1 MSAAALEVKSLTAN
15 GVAFKVTG
23 KSTHES
29 HTSGTVR
36 PSASVVSILPEA
48 NSIDCISWKPSIQTN
63 HPVDISRDYPFRL
76 QVSTNPT
83 TFFFKFN
90 LAKHKY

>member
-36 PSASVVSILPEA
+36 SSTSVASILSVA
-48 NSIDCISWKPSIQTN
+48 NSIDCIS
-63 HPVDISRDYPFRL
+63 
-76 QVSTNPT
+76 
-83 TFFFKFN
+83 
-90 LAKHKY
+90 

>member
-29 HTSGTVR
+29 HTSGM
-36 PSASVVSILPEA
+36 VSSWAHFRATMIA
-48 NSIDCISWKPSIQTN
+48 NLVAFIAGS
-63 HPVDISRDYPFRL
+63 
-76 QVSTNPT
+76 QVCR
-83 TFFFKFN
+83 
-90 LAKHKY
+90 